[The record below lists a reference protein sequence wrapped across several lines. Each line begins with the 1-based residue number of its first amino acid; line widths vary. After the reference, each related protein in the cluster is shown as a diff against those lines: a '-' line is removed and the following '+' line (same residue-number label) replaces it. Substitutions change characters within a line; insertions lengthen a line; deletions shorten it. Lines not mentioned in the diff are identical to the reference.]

1 MRKYFILLLVTLTVV
16 ACKNQGAEE
25 AIDESLLQEISADY
39 YFDGEAGVL
48 LGKNFIYGV
57 KINSKAEELGK
68 QIEEI
73 KVEPTDMVPVVV
85 KGVINDNENTE
96 EVGWEQIVSI
106 AEIVSVGTK
115 PSSPD
120 VKLE

>member
-16 ACKNQGAEE
+16 ACKNQGTEE

-96 EVGWEQIVSI
+96 EVGWEQIVTI